1 MSMPPLSGRPLVGAL
16 AVLLLAGCDTFT
28 TTGSGGA
35 ALMSRLDGVWT
46 RTVTTERVRSDGSVT
61 AEGTPRVDAYEVG
74 RVIECNRTTI
84 ENAGED
90 DRVAV
95 AYDPAD
101 PRGFRDCSV
110 ITSDGDGS
118 RLIFIGE
125 GANIVD
131 DVVATIEED
140 SASRQVWAFYAF
152 DGADAVRTLWTL
164 TR

>member
-1 MSMPPLSGRPLVGAL
+1 MPPISGRPYVLAL
-16 AVLLLAGCDTFT
+16 VLLLTGCDTFT

-35 ALMSRLDGVWT
+35 ALMSRLDGTWT
-46 RTVTTERVRSDGSVT
+46 RVITTERVRPDGSVT
-61 AEGTPRVDAYEVG
+61 AEGTPRVDAYEVA
-74 RVIECNRTTI
+74 RVVDCNRTFI

-101 PRGFRDCSV
+101 PRSFRDCFV
-110 ITSDGDGS
+110 ITADGTAS

-164 TR
+164 SR

>member
-1 MSMPPLSGRPLVGAL
+1 MRTT
-16 AVLLLAGCDTFT
+16 LLLALLVVAASGCDTFT

-35 ALMSRLDGVWT
+35 SLMSRLDGVWT
-46 RTVTTERVRSDGSVT
+46 RTITTERIRSDGSVT
-61 AEGTPRVDAYEVG
+61 AEGTPSVDAYEVG
-74 RVIECNRTTI
+74 RVIECNTTTI
-84 ENAGED
+84 ENAGDD
-90 DRVAV
+90 DRIAV
-95 AYDPAD
+95 AYDPAN

-110 ITSDGDGS
+110 ITSDGTAS
-118 RLIFIGE
+118 RLVFVGE
-125 GANIVD
+125 GDSIVD